1 MSCNCRIEV
10 GFRQPSAAASLP
22 ETPNTTV
29 TLTNALMGL
38 EAAFLVLLA
47 TTSIPNRSLLA
58 PPSRGAFHPRCS
70 SGSLLRLD
78 ASRIRFGR
86 TPYDA
91 HKQDM
96 PPYCRSTCHRPSFF
110 TKK

>member
-22 ETPNTTV
+22 ETPNNTV

-47 TTSIPNRSLLA
+47 TTSISDP
-58 PPSRGAFHPRCS
+58 
-70 SGSLLRLD
+70 
-78 ASRIRFGR
+78 
-86 TPYDA
+86 
-91 HKQDM
+91 
-96 PPYCRSTCHRPSFF
+96 
-110 TKK
+110 